1 MKNDINFQ
9 KLILDPK
16 QKQKHLQEL
25 LKLLE
30 KVGY

>member
-1 MKNDINFQ
+1 MSLK
-9 KLILDPK
+9 K

-30 KVGY
+30 KVDIRKRYNMVQR